1 VSVKIPE
8 LLLADL
14 IKDAQRQTFH
24 ECRGEDAW
32 VGEDGNYD
40 DTYSYGWDDGN
51 IHQARTIL
59 DQLGI
64 SYATDQ

>member
-1 VSVKIPE
+1 MSVKISE

-24 ECRGEDAW
+24 EYRGEDAW
-32 VGEDGNYD
+32 VGEDGN
-40 DTYSYGWDDGN
+40 T
-51 IHQARTIL
+51 HQTRTIL
-59 DQLGI
+59 NQLGI